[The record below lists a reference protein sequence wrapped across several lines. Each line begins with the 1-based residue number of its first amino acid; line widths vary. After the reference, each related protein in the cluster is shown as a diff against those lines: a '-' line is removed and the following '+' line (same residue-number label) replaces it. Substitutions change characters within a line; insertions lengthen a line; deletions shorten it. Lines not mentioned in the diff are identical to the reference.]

1 MIFIDRTRID
11 EFEKKCVIA
20 LFLDFYEDY
29 ILEQYVAEYNI
40 IVRNSNN
47 ITYNIFLFNSP
58 KNNIES
64 CIVYQQRQNGFMEDI
79 EYVTL
84 SDGFQIEFA
93 KYRDNPFEY
102 VKNNFWIRNW
112 EKKYSLLFNN
122 DVSELSGEYKYL
134 YKYKM
139 NPKDIDM
146 LQMIE
151 DYAYLCYEQSET
163 SAHKYFDDDFDI
175 HTNDIIADIG
185 CAEALIT
192 LDYIDIIEHAYL
204 FECNENR
211 IEALKKTFE
220 PWKNKVTIVNK
231 FVGEKDINDVIS
243 LDTFFKDKQIDLI
256 KMDIEGNEI
265 KALLGAQNLIKGDK
279 PLKFAVCAYH
289 EHDDEDNITK
299 SPGKLFTGC
308 SEIPYFNTG
317 VIRAV
322 KL

>member
-1 MIFIDRTRID
+1 MEIEKLRRKIEYIKAIKREVFSKEGYFLKWFQKEWALVGCNDKRIAWCKENGYPEYAEYFSKYKPYKMAMD
-11 EFEKKCVIA
+11 ENA
-20 LFLDFYEDY
+20 LFWIKDHPELINQVHYDKSCCMFYFE
-29 ILEQYVAEYNI
+29 
-40 IVRNSNN
+40 RNN
-47 ITYNIFLFNSP
+47 
-58 KNNIES
+58 K
-64 CIVYQQRQNGFMEDI
+64 R
-79 EYVTL
+79 
-84 SDGFQIEFA
+84 
-93 KYRDNPFEY
+93 
-102 VKNNFWIRNW
+102 
-112 EKKYSLLFNN
+112 
-122 DVSELSGEYKYL
+122 L
-134 YKYKM
+134 YWR
-139 NPKDIDM
+139 KDIDM

-204 FECNENR
+204 FECNENW

-231 FVGEKDINDVIS
+231 FVGEKDMNDVIS

-289 EHDDEDNITK
+289 GHDDEDNIIKLFKGFSITK